1 MLLIMLQL
9 LLRKFP
15 EKDFFRPRQKLVS
28 GQIDKQSDDDDKSN
42 GMKIKQIRFYGE
54 SFQTKKF
61 LRSHFIAAIS
71 SDEFPRQLS
80 IRFMGLSEGN
90 RSVKTGLRHR

>member
-9 LLRKFP
+9 LLRKFS

-54 SFQTKKF
+54 SFQTK
-61 LRSHFIAAIS
+61 S
-71 SDEFPRQLS
+71 SSVRILLRQLAAMNFQGS
-80 IRFMGLSEGN
+80 Y
-90 RSVKTGLRHR
+90 RSDSWDCRKAIEA